1 MKEQLTNQVREAL
14 CPDGNLNPDS
24 HEQQIVDDVEDQI
37 SDFKKLMD
45 FSSKYFAVSSNQA
58 IPRLPTPNI
67 FEFKRKSR
75 KPRDAQ

>member
-14 CPDGNLNPDS
+14 CPDGNLNADS

-45 FSSKYFAVSSNQA
+45 FSSKYFFVSY
-58 IPRLPTPNI
+58 
-67 FEFKRKSR
+67 
-75 KPRDAQ
+75 D

>member
-14 CPDGNLNPDS
+14 CPDGNLNADS

-45 FSSKYFAVSSNQA
+45 FSSKYLVVVFNLLLT
-58 IPRLPTPNI
+58 RLSPANI
-67 FEFKRKSR
+67 SKSQR
-75 KPRDAQ
+75 KPRKPRNAQ

>member
-1 MKEQLTNQVREAL
+1 MKEQLANQVKEAL

-45 FSSKYFAVSSNQA
+45 FSSKYFIGSFNQVF
-58 IPRLPTPNI
+58 PRLSPPNI
-67 FEFKRKSR
+67 SKSQR
-75 KPRDAQ
+75 